1 MPGNFFRPIT
11 CESSIYGTVPG
22 CNPVAGAISTGTKTT
37 IAGTEI
43 HDILRGI
50 VVVIAG
56 ALMILPAYINY
67 ELYHRFYFELT
78 VSMALSLVSFALG
91 ILIFILVV
99 GKERI
104 EGTKKP

>member
-1 MPGNFFRPIT
+1 LHPRKR
-11 CESSIYGTVPG
+11 ESSIYGTIRSKEAK
-22 CNPVAGAISTGTKTT
+22 AGAITTGTKTT

-43 HDILRGI
+43 HDILRGLM
-50 VVVIAG
+50 VVIAG
-56 ALMILPAYINY
+56 ALIILPAYINY
-67 ELYHRFYFELT
+67 ESWHRLNFDIT
-78 VSMALSLVSFALG
+78 VSMSIGLISFTLG

>member
-1 MPGNFFRPIT
+1 MNHLYTGPFRGIEPA
-11 CESSIYGTVPG
+11 
-22 CNPVAGAISTGTKTT
+22 AGAQPTGTKTT

-43 HDILRGI
+43 HDILRG
-50 VVVIAG
+50 VMVVIAG
-56 ALMILPAYINY
+56 TLLILPAYLNY
-67 ELYHRFYFELT
+67 ELVRRFNLDIT
-78 VSMALSLVSFALG
+78 VSMSISVTSFALG

>member
-1 MPGNFFRPIT
+1 M
-11 CESSIYGTVPG
+11 
-22 CNPVAGAISTGTKTT
+22 GTKTT

-43 HDILRGI
+43 HDILRG
-50 VVVIAG
+50 VMVLIAG
-56 ALMILPAYINY
+56 ALMILPAYLNY
-67 ELYHRFYFELT
+67 ELFHRFNLDITVAMSISLT
-78 VSMALSLVSFALG
+78 SFALG

>member
-1 MPGNFFRPIT
+1 MNHLYTGPLRGLQLA
-11 CESSIYGTVPG
+11 
-22 CNPVAGAISTGTKTT
+22 AGALPTGTKTT

-50 VVVIAG
+50 MVVIAG
-56 ALMILPAYINY
+56 ALMIFPAYLNY
-67 ELYHRFYFELT
+67 ELFHRLNLDITVAMSISLT
-78 VSMALSLVSFALG
+78 SFALG